1 MIRSMKMAI
10 VCFAVVTLLGQV
22 AQGAQSQEN
31 EQGEGE
37 IEQEKEDY
45 EMVTGLD
52 FTMWWG
58 QDGSSYGP
66 GLGFGFVLIPKHL
79 EMMFTFGALLTN
91 ETRTYTVPIEISF
104 SIPFHV
110 NEWLAPYVN
119 FGPTILMG
127 NTRTET
133 TTDAALSAGLGLE
146 FLPPGFD
153 WGLYVEGDYNF
164 RFVQEKAHQGG
175 FTVGFHYRF

>member
-1 MIRSMKMAI
+1 MYRSMKMAI
-10 VCFAVVTLLGQV
+10 ACFATVTFFCDAALG
-22 AQGAQSQEN
+22 GQSQES
-31 EQGEGE
+31 EQLEGD
-37 IEQEKEDY
+37 IAKEKEDY

-58 QDGSSYGP
+58 QDGPSYGP
-66 GLGFGFVLIPKHL
+66 GLGFGFVLIPEHL

-91 ETRTYTVPIEISF
+91 ETRTYTVPVEISF

-127 NTRTET
+127 KTRKET
-133 TTDAALSAGLGLE
+133 TTDAALSAGLGVE

-164 RFVQEKAHQGG
+164 RFVQEKTHQGG